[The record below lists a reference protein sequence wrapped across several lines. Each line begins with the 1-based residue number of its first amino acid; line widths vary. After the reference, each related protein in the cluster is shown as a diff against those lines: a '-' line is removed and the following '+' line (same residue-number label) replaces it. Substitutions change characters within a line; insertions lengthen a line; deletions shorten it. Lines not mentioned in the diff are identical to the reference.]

1 MECYLEIY
9 WKFNCMDVVIV
20 YIFYVVQIMCKGKRK
35 DKQNYVYERWQ

>member
-20 YIFYVVQIMCKGKRK
+20 YIFLCSVDYV
-35 DKQNYVYERWQ
+35 